1 MSNRRVLVTI
11 SVSLAAIIL
20 ASSSIYMGY
29 NGQQSAAE
37 QLRAATQ
44 EFSATKQLISE
55 TAQKLDSLDQD
66 IASLKGNA
74 NSRGVNA
81 EQQLNDLKS
90 QLASLTERLSHQ
102 ADVINIL
109 AARVGVV
116 NSSVQA
122 ITKDVDVRLAVIN
135 ATNQLHGTPEEVYQ
149 KVRSSI
155 VVVRSQTAQG
165 SALGSGFVY
174 SAGYI
179 VTNYHVVEEA
189 TSVRVEL
196 FDGTSS
202 TVTIVG
208 QDQFAD
214 IAVLKIAN
222 ISEQTKAL
230 EIGDSNILRVGQQVV
245 AVGNPLG
252 LTASLSSGVVSQLG
266 RLIGP
271 VQNIP
276 LVVPVIQLDVLI
288 APGNS
293 GGPLLDLQ
301 GRVVGIT
308 NAGTAGG
315 INFAI
320 PSNIVKRVAD
330 SIIRTGKYEHP
341 FVGYTGLTLTAD
353 SIKTSN
359 VANIDQS
366 TRGIMIVSVVQGS
379 AAEKAGLVAANRINT
394 PNGQGYQAND
404 IIVSVNGKQ
413 VRSLEDWAG
422 YMEESVSP
430 GQSMQLGVLRAGSVV
445 TLTVVPTV
453 RA

>member
-1 MSNRRVLVTI
+1 MSDRKVSITI
-11 SVSLAAIIL
+11 SVSLIAIIL
-20 ASSSIYMGY
+20 ASSTIYMGY
-29 NGQQSAAE
+29 NGQQSAND

-44 EFSATKQLISE
+44 EVSATKALISE
-55 TAQKLDSLDQD
+55 TAQKIDSLNQD
-66 IASLKGNA
+66 IASLKGSA
-74 NSRGVNA
+74 DSRSVNA
-81 EQQLNDLKS
+81 EQQLNDLKA
-90 QLASLTERLSHQ
+90 QLTSLAERLSQQ
-102 ADVINIL
+102 ANVIDSL
-109 AARVGVV
+109 AAKVGVV

-122 ITKDVDVRLAVIN
+122 ITKGVDVRLAAIN
-135 ATNQLHGTPEEVYQ
+135 ASTQIKGTPEEVYQ
-149 KVRSSI
+149 QVRSSV

-179 VTNYHVVEEA
+179 VTNYHVVQGA
-189 TSVRVEL
+189 TSVTVEL

-202 TVTIVG
+202 AVTIVG

-214 IAVLKIAN
+214 VAVLKVSN
-222 ISEQTKAL
+222 IPEQSKAL
-230 EIGDSNILRVGQQVV
+230 EMGDSNILKVGQQVV

-252 LTASLSSGVVSQLG
+252 LTASLSTGVVSQMG

-288 APGNS
+288 TNGNS
-293 GGPLLDLQ
+293 GGPLLDLN

-308 NAGTAGG
+308 NAGTTGG

-330 SIIRTGKYEHP
+330 SIIKTGKYEHP

-359 VANIDQS
+359 VANVDQS

-379 AAEKAGLVAANRINT
+379 AAEKAGLIAANRINT

-413 VRSLEDWAG
+413 VKSLEDWAS

-430 GQSMQLGVLRAGSVV
+430 GQTIQLGVLRSGSVV

-453 RA
+453 RS